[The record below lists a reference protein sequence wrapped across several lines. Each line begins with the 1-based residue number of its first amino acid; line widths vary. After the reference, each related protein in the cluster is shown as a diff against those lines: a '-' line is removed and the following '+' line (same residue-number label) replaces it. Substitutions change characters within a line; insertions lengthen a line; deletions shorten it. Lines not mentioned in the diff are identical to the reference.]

1 MLRETLKPALA
12 GATYQSRKNAAQP
25 GSPARV
31 GQTARS
37 TTPNSKE

>member
-1 MLRETLKPALA
+1 MFPSSGLDKA
-12 GATYQSRKNAAQP
+12 SRAQAAQP
-25 GSPARV
+25 TSPEGV